1 MRHAAVILLQISLLL
16 LVNQAAHAVVAAL
29 ELPVPGNLLGM
40 LLLLALLL
48 SGLLPLRY
56 IEAGA
61 SLLTRHLAFFFV
73 PITVGLM
80 AFADV
85 FFTNGLAIFVI
96 LVLSAAAGICVAG
109 LSAQR
114 LASRRRGNTP

>member
-1 MRHAAVILLQISLLL
+1 MRHAAVILLQITLLL
-16 LVNQAAHAVVAAL
+16 LVNQTAHAVVAAL

-40 LLLLALLL
+40 LILLALLV

-61 SLLTRHLAFFFV
+61 SLLTRHLAFFFI

-85 FFTNGLAIFVI
+85 FLANGPAILVI

-114 LASRRRGNTP
+114 LAARRRGSTP